1 MKKLQI
7 VMDIDEGDLWDI
19 QRFGPRYGLT
29 RDDRVIRAVQNGI
42 PLDQHKEVKKLQK
55 KVEQLKQRLNSAYG
69 SLDFANYKDGDF
81 SDGR

>member
-1 MKKLQI
+1 MKKQQI
-7 VMDIDEGDLWDI
+7 VIDIDAGDLWDI

-29 RDDRVIRAVQNGI
+29 LDDRVIRAVQNGV

-55 KVEQLKQRLNSAYG
+55 KVEQHKQRLNSEYV
-69 SLDFANYKDGDF
+69 SLAFANYKDGDF